1 MATPDDF
8 LLALRPVLERV
19 RTSDSAVKFPDGGT
33 AWRGDEPLTKS
44 RVFEHLNGT
53 LGRGACPI
61 NFGESTTRLLL
72 LDFDSHQGESTW
84 MQMVEVGQ
92 RVADE
97 LERDGVRMTFFRSSG
112 GSGLHGISLWET
124 PQDAYS
130 VRQLAVAALA
140 RAGLKNGTGGVNKG
154 EVEVFPKQDSLPP
167 LPTDRLAA
175 DGQEV
180 KVNRGSMFVLP
191 MFRKSEPVDMLLG
204 CGLGREAAL
213 SLEWPM
219 SSPVATVV
227 RSERE
232 QGLVTGE
239 PPDSIS
245 KVISALA
252 AIPNDGLIADLGY
265 DQWFPIV
272 CAVSEATGASSDG
285 LEAVN
290 DWSAQNPKHDA
301 TFLRRNVWPH
311 IRSVDERGGKGFTR
325 ATLYK
330 AARDAGWTWAGEIT
344 DDGFEDVPV
353 VLRGLAQS
361 AVGSTHVAGR
371 AGEVVGMAL
380 DADRATPIALLGNAL
395 PGITDADDGE
405 LPGFQRNKIG
415 EIHPIARNL
424 LLALAR
430 PALCGLRIAY
440 DQFRD
445 ELMCAAPGTEGWRQ
459 FRDADYVTIRVELE
473 TGGIGFKPISKD
485 LLREVVQAIAEAFK
499 FDSAQYWLRRLKWD
513 GVPRV
518 AQFLSR
524 YLRVA
529 DTPYHRAVSLYHW
542 TGQAGRVLAPGTKA
556 DMAMIWTGPQGKM
569 KSSAIAAMVPDIQ
582 FFCEI
587 GFSEAESDLARKM
600 RGKLVAEIAELR
612 GLHTRDNEHI
622 KSFMSRPVEIWT
634 PKYKEFTTSYARRL
648 MFIGTSNEDEI
659 LADKTGNRR
668 WLPVKAHHD
677 IDLDGIVADRDQL
690 WAEAAVLFGRGGVA
704 WREAQRLAPTEH
716 EAFEVR
722 DSWED
727 VIRDWLDTDD
737 GMSPRHADLPL
748 LRVHDVLVKALRLDI
763 GKVTRKEEL
772 RCANI
777 LKGFGYE
784 RKKVWQSGRPIW
796 AFVLTEKG
804 KG

>member
-19 RTSDSAVKFPDGGT
+19 RTSDSAVKYPDGGT

-72 LDFDSHQGESTW
+72 LDFDAHRGESTW

-124 PQDAYS
+124 PQDAHS

-140 RAGLKNGTGGVNKG
+140 RAGLKNGTAGVSKG

-167 LPTDRLAA
+167 LPPDRLTA
-175 DGQEV
+175 DGDEA

-204 CGLGREAAL
+204 CGLGREAVL

-219 SSPVATVV
+219 SDPVPTVV
-227 RSERE
+227 RPERE
-232 QGLVTGE
+232 QGLVTSE
-239 PPDSIS
+239 PPDPIA
-245 KVISALA
+245 KIQSALA
-252 AIPNDGLIADLGY
+252 AVPNDGLIADLDY
-265 DQWFPIV
+265 SQWFPIV
-272 CAVSEATGASSDG
+272 CAVSEATGASSEG

-311 IRSVDERGGKGFTR
+311 IRSADERGGKGFTR

-344 DDGFEDVPV
+344 DEGFEDVPV
-353 VLRGLAQS
+353 VPRGLVQS
-361 AVGSTHVAGR
+361 AVSGSQVAVSAAGSR
-371 AGEVVGMAL
+371 AVSVSQIASSL
-380 DADRATPIALLGNAL
+380 PALLGE
-395 PGITDADDGE
+395 PDE
-405 LPGFQRNKIG
+405 LPGFQRTKQG
-415 EIHPIARNL
+415 EILPIARNL
-424 LLALAR
+424 APAISR
-430 PALCGLRIAY
+430 PDVCGLRIAY
-440 DQFRD
+440 DRFRD
-445 ELMCAAPGTEGWRQ
+445 EIMCADPGTDDWRP
-459 FRDADYVTIRVELE
+459 FRDADYFHIRIELE

-485 LLREVVQAIAEAFK
+485 LLREAVLAVAEQLA
-499 FDSAQYWLRRLKWD
+499 FDSAIYWLRGLKWD

-518 AQFLSR
+518 AQFLTR
-524 YLRVA
+524 YFKVA

-542 TGQAGRVLAPGTKA
+542 TGQAGRVLVPGIKA
-556 DMAMIWTGPQGKM
+556 DMAMILTGPQGKM
-569 KSSAIAAMVPDIQ
+569 KSTAIAAMVPDIQ

-600 RGKLVAEIAELR
+600 RGKLTIEIAELR

-634 PKYKEFTTSYARRL
+634 PKYKEFTTSYPRRS

-668 WLPVKAHHD
+668 WLPVKAHHE

-690 WAEAAVLFGRGGVA
+690 WAEAAVLFAQGGVA
-704 WREAQRLAPTEH
+704 WREAQRLAPEQH
-716 EAFEVR
+716 GDFEVR

-727 VIRDWLDTDD
+727 VIRDWLDADD
-737 GMSPRHADLPL
+737 GMSPRHADLPF
-748 LRVHDVLVKALRLDI
+748 LRIHDVLGRALRVDI

-784 RKKVWQSGRPIW
+784 RKKIWQSGKAVW
-796 AFVLTEKG
+796 AFVLP
-804 KG
+804 